1 MYLVTP
7 LAETSAL
14 NRRCKGAMRNQR
26 GRDNKLRKLKQSA
39 SGSNLRSSVRGLKP
53 NLRSSVRES
62 SKKQWPLPKPNVYES
77 KKRRPR
83 GTEWLRKR
91 RG

>member
-39 SGSNLRSSVRGLKP
+39 SGSNLRSSVR
-53 NLRSSVRES
+53 ES
-62 SKKQWPLPKPNVYES
+62 SKKQWPLPKPNVYDS

-83 GTEWLRKR
+83 GTEQQRKR